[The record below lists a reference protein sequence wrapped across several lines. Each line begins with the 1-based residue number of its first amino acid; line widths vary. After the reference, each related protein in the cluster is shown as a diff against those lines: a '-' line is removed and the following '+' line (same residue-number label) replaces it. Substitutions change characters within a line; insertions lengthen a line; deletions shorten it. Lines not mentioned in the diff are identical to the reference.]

1 MSTERL
7 FKIINRLMD
16 EKKVSAK
23 DLAED
28 FEVSVRTIYRD
39 IDALTLAGIPVYA
52 TQGKGGG
59 ISLMEGYVLNKT
71 LLSSSEQDK
80 ILMALENIQVTSNQV
95 DDLILKLKSLFQKGG
110 KDWIQVDL
118 GGWGMDKEETHKFDI
133 LREAIL
139 SKRCVKLNYYDAVSN
154 LTERIVKPARLV
166 FKGKSWYLQAYCEL
180 KQDYRTFKLFRIQKA
195 VMLDEQ
201 FEDNLVPPEIETDSF
216 CSLTEIVFKAD
227 KGQRVRIYEE
237 FHRDEIEEHDDY
249 MLIKV
254 KLPVDQWM
262 LGYIL
267 SFGGGIEVI
276 EPEEV
281 REFIKIE
288 IEKLQKVYK

>member
-216 CSLTEIVFKAD
+216 CNLTEIVFKAD

-237 FHRDEIEEHDDY
+237 FHRDEIEEYDDY
-249 MLIKV
+249 ILIKV